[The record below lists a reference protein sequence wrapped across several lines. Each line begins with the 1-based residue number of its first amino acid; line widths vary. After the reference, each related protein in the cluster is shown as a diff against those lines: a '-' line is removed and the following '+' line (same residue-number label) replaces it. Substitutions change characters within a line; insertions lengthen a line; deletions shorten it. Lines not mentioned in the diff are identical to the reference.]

1 VSRVNSLGGDIAA
14 LNSEIMKVQA
24 LGDNPNDLLDRR
36 DKLVGELSSLVDVTV
51 TYNDP
56 GEMVVTTGGMHLV
69 QGKHHESFALEAD
82 PANDGYSRIVWDDTR
97 AEAVFRGGSLASLVE
112 LRDGDTREEIQALD
126 LLTVNFTDMVN
137 EVHRRGFGLDGGTGV
152 DFFVEQPFVLDV
164 AGNYDTN
171 GDGAFDSTYVFRVTG
186 ANALKPKDL
195 LGLAGTLT
203 LPGSAGPVQVD
214 YQPTD
219 TVEDLLTRINLSGS
233 EIAARL
239 DSEGQLS
246 LRGMPAA
253 DTANP
258 DFVIRGL
265 EDSGQFLVGYSGILR
280 ASGPAGAYAWAQAD
294 AVAALRQDGTQYSVA
309 PVAHPAGWI
318 EVNPRLMANPGSLAA
333 ASGLAGRSEGIGDG
347 SSALAVAQ
355 LRTRPVAIGL
365 ASTLDSFFA
374 DRIAV
379 IGLKGEEAARS
390 LETVNLVMKEL
401 KDMRESLSGVNID
414 EELTQMLTYQHGY
427 AAIARFVTTFDEMLD
442 VIINRMGV

>member
-1 VSRVNSLGGDIAA
+1 
-14 LNSEIMKVQA
+14 
-24 LGDNPNDLLDRR
+24 
-36 DKLVGELSSLVDVTV
+36 
-51 TYNDP
+51 
-56 GEMVVTTGGMHLV
+56 
-69 QGKHHESFALEAD
+69 
-82 PANDGYSRIVWDDTR
+82 
-97 AEAVFRGGSLASLVE
+97 
-112 LRDGDTREEIQALD
+112 
-126 LLTVNFTDMVN
+126 
-137 EVHRRGFGLDGGTGV
+137 
-152 DFFVEQPFVLDV
+152 
-164 AGNYDTN
+164 
-171 GDGAFDSTYVFRVTG
+171 
-186 ANALKPKDL
+186 
-195 LGLAGTLT
+195 
-203 LPGSAGPVQVD
+203 VQVD

-239 DSEGQLS
+239 DSEGRLS

-294 AVAALRQDGTQYSVA
+294 AVGALRQEGTQYSVA
-309 PVAHPAGWI
+309 PVAHPSGWV

-355 LRTRPVAIGL
+355 LRTKPVAIGL